1 MIRRPHGW
9 QGCKSEVVTLEV
21 TVNEVSFLSTIQ
33 LVDEPARIAV
43 SNAHYENGT
52 QHLLAIVNN
61 LGAVPPDDPL
71 PSMTLS
77 SISLSDYSRF
87 NADTAVQMSKK
98 HSPTGLLT
106 VHVRLLSLSPISD
119 VITCPPF
126 S

>member
-1 MIRRPHGW
+1 MMRSPHGW

-33 LVDEPARIAV
+33 FVDEPV
-43 SNAHYENGT
+43 PT
-52 QHLLAIVNN
+52 VNN

-71 PSMTLS
+71 ASITLS
-77 SISLSDYSRF
+77 SISLL
-87 NADTAVQMSKK
+87 
-98 HSPTGLLT
+98 TGLLT
-106 VHVRLLSLSPISD
+106 VHVRLLSLSPISV